1 MRDFI
6 STLREHEREMRLSR
20 PANLISYGHCF
31 VNYANSGP
39 MRDEVVVDFSLPT
52 QSSVSKLS
60 PVQFPEHRN
69 VVADFC
75 RTPMGRIGHQ

>member
-1 MRDFI
+1 VRDFI

-20 PANLISYGHCF
+20 PASLIAHRHRF

-39 MRDEVVVDFSLPT
+39 MRDEVVVDFSLPA
-52 QSSVSKLS
+52 QPSASRLG

-69 VVADFC
+69 VVADFG
-75 RTPMGRIGHQ
+75 RTPMGRSRHQ